1 MNSLNFMEPK
11 WGIYLIV
18 CFVCAIL
25 LHSYSQQ
32 VYHFRSEP
40 LTWFVL
46 FVPSALSAFYV
57 GEWDRALNKNPIMS
71 FLSRMAPI
79 IMTVWPTWIVLEIC
93 LFIVSLFL

>member
-1 MNSLNFMEPK
+1 MKQTSFLEPK

-18 CFVCAIL
+18 CFICAIL

-40 LTWFVL
+40 LTWIVL
-46 FVPSALSAFYV
+46 FIPSAISAYYV
-57 GEWDRALNKNPIMS
+57 GENDSALGKLS

-79 IMTVWPTWIVLEIC
+79 IITVWPTWIVLEIF
-93 LFIVSLFL
+93 LYIVSLFL

>member
-1 MNSLNFMEPK
+1 MKQVNFIEPK
-11 WGIYLIV
+11 WGIYLII
-18 CFVCAIL
+18 CFICAIL

-32 VYHFRSEP
+32 VYDFRSEP

-46 FVPSALSAFYV
+46 FIPSALSAFYI
-57 GEWDRALNKNPIMS
+57 GEYEPALNKNPIMS

-79 IMTVWPTWIVLEIC
+79 IITVWPTWIVLEVF